1 MKVLCV
7 LGFVLLL
14 MLKIV
19 LLPVRA
25 LLGLLDLSLEF
36 VGKIVC
42 RIGEIFGTIFL
53 LIVAISRICGDVS
66 NTTFLEGLIF
76 AVLAAVIPRA
86 LYILGGSLIAGIQG
100 LLRQI

>member
-42 RIGEIFGTIFL
+42 RIGEIFGLFG
-53 LIVAISRICGDVS
+53 GDS
-66 NTTFLEGLIF
+66 G
-76 AVLAAVIPRA
+76 
-86 LYILGGSLIAGIQG
+86 
-100 LLRQI
+100 

>member
-42 RIGEIFGTIFL
+42 RIGEIL
-53 LIVAISRICGDVS
+53 LQSQ
-66 NTTFLEGLIF
+66 
-76 AVLAAVIPRA
+76 
-86 LYILGGSLIAGIQG
+86 ILWDDGF
-100 LLRQI
+100 RT